1 MLMIWLHL
9 GILNIFP
16 TILLL
21 ISNRKYKTQFGS
33 QYING
38 FEEMKSTGNSL
49 ILQQKI
55 YVGVVFTRILVFV
68 ALSVCY
74 VFDLAPV
81 GAISSL
87 NITVSIDEEQKKLI
101 AGLLFIPSFIFQSYL
116 LKKYNDVRLSVVD
129 ETIGLLF
136 SDSLS
141 DGF

>member
-1 MLMIWLHL
+1 MLIIWLHL

-55 YVGVVFTRILVFV
+55 YVGVVFARK
-68 ALSVCY
+68 ALSGSILGLVLPNRQSIYSEC
-74 VFDLAPV
+74 LW
-81 GAISSL
+81 
-87 NITVSIDEEQKKLI
+87 NI
-101 AGLLFIPSFIFQSYL
+101 
-116 LKKYNDVRLSVVD
+116 
-129 ETIGLLF
+129 
-136 SDSLS
+136 
-141 DGF
+141 